1 MINALLCRG
10 NVQQRSVSM
19 KEDIRKIFMKLGADV
34 CGIANIDRF
43 SGAPEGFSPTD
54 IFPDCRAVI
63 VFGIA
68 VPKGTTMVSPRMIYK
83 QFSYITKIELD
94 RIAYHAA
101 LEIERNFKGFAVP
114 IPSDGPYEYWDAEK
128 MEGRGLISMKHAA
141 LAAGL
146 GTLGKNTLLLNEKFG
161 NTLNIGAVLTNL
173 DLKSDDF
180 AQSLCHESCRL
191 CLDGCPAGALD
202 GASANQ
208 KLCRMN
214 TYFNNARG
222 FEVTNCNK
230 CRVVCPVRFGKG

>member
-1 MINALLCRG
+1 
-10 NVQQRSVSM
+10 M

-43 SGAPEGFSPTD
+43 AGAPEGFSPTD
-54 IFPDCRAVI
+54 IFPECRSVV

-68 VPKGTTMVSPRMIYK
+68 VPKGTTKVSPRMIYK

-94 RIAYHAA
+94 RIAYYGS
-101 LEIERNFKGFAVP
+101 LEIERNFRGLAVP
-114 IPSDGPYEYWDAEK
+114 VPSDGPYEYWDAEK

-141 LAAGL
+141 VAAGL

-161 NTLNIGAVLTNL
+161 NTLNIGAVLT
-173 DLKSDDF
+173 DLELRSDEPAENICRDD
-180 AQSLCHESCRL
+180 CRL
-191 CLDGCPAGALD
+191 CLDSCPAGALD
-202 GASANQ
+202 GVSANQ

-214 TYFNNARG
+214 TYQSNARG

-230 CRVVCPVRFGKG
+230 CRVVCPVRYGA